1 MWLYNSVVYIF
12 FYHDA
17 KYYKYVWHRLY
28 RLNVINYYTQNR
40 GCFTTT
46 IHHFYIVYSV
56 YNKAGLMLVWLTCIL
71 LIYITSNKFNL
82 IDKLNI
88 YFAIQIIYFIT
99 VNIVLDR
106 YIIMFYQLLYSNMV
120 YLWLLGAVYTRSGQT
135 L

>member
-1 MWLYNSVVYIF
+1 
-12 FYHDA
+12 
-17 KYYKYVWHRLY
+17 
-28 RLNVINYYTQNR
+28 
-40 GCFTTT
+40 
-46 IHHFYIVYSV
+46 
-56 YNKAGLMLVWLTCIL
+56 MLVWLTCIL